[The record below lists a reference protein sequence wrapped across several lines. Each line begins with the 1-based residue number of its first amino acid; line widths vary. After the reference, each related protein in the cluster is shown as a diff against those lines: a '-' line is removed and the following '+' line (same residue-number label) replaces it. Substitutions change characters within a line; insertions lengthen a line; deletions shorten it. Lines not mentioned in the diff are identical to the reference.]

1 MGLVLQLRAPLL
13 RLWEGLAQWP
23 LSVLAPGSLLS
34 KLPAD
39 PQTSSNPFAFVHAVP
54 TPGSPPLP
62 YPPQVGPVTVCSLL
76 GFKAR
81 ALVFLFKSVFSCSPA
96 CGLGN
101 PRGWSP
107 PGALLFEVLKA
118 PESLH
123 HTVSLYLFV
132 DCLPSTPPLWA
143 PHSQQPLSQP

>member
-13 RLWEGLAQWP
+13 PLWEGLAQWP
-23 LSVLAPGSLLS
+23 LSVLARGSLLS

-39 PQTSSNPFAFVHAVP
+39 PRHLP
-54 TPGSPPLP
+54 TPLSLFMPFQHLGALPFP

-81 ALVFLFKSVFSCSPA
+81 TLVFLFKSVFSCSPA
-96 CGLGN
+96 RGLGN
-101 PRGWSP
+101 PKGWSP
-107 PGALLFEVLKA
+107 PGAPLFEVLKA